1 MISIYC
7 FKDVNDEIIY
17 VGSTNDMKKRYN
29 NHKGVCNNENNYP
42 VYQYMRDNNG
52 IENFKFKKICDIDEE
67 YRRITEQFYIDT
79 FKPKCNT
86 YNAIVDNKEYKKEYN
101 KVYYEK
107 NKEYKKEYDKKNKD
121 KKNKRQKEY
130 REKNKEKMKENRVCC
145 RACRCELRRSD
156 LQRHFRTQ
164 KHIKNL

>member
-1 MISIYC
+1 MSAIYC

-107 NKEYKKEYDKKNKD
+107 NKDRIKEKFNCECGGKYT
-121 KKNKRQKEY
+121 NKRK
-130 REKNKEKMKENRVCC
+130 K
-145 RACRCELRRSD
+145 A
-156 LQRHFRTQ
+156 HFRTK
-164 KHIKNL
+164 KHQNYISSLSSSLSSLS